1 MNSKRVYIGMIILV
15 ALLGVGIIATAVL
28 GDRILQKQSKKLV
41 SLKLDSEVL
50 NEQQTSL
57 TQAKKDVTKYSE
69 LNKEAKAIVPQ
80 DKDQA
85 AAVREISQI
94 ALYSGIKLSSISFP
108 ASSLGQ
114 KSTTPTTTN
123 KSDGD
128 DSAKKESAPP
138 VTQVKAVEGIKGVY
152 AMEITIQQDT
162 NNSVSYND
170 LISFLSK
177 LEQNRR
183 TAQVT
188 SVTIQPIAKTPDK
201 LTFTLVLNVYIK
213 P

>member
-15 ALLGVGIIATAVL
+15 SLLGSGIIAMAIL
-28 GDRILQKQSKKLV
+28 GNSILQKQSNKLV
-41 SLKLDSEVL
+41 SLKLDNEVL
-50 NEQQTSL
+50 NEQQTSI
-57 TQAKKDVTKYSE
+57 TQAKKDVEKYSE

-85 AAVREISQI
+85 AAVREITKI
-94 ALYSGIKLSSISFP
+94 ASESGIKLSSISFP

-114 KSTTPTTTN
+114 KVAAPASTDKTEG
-123 KSDGD
+123 SD
-128 DSAKKESAPP
+128 STKKETGPP

-152 AMEITIQQDT
+152 SMEITILQDS
-162 NNSVSYND
+162 NNPVSYSG
-170 LISFLSK
+170 LINFLDK

-188 SVTIQPIAKTPDK
+188 SVTIQPIAKSPDK
-201 LTFTLVLNVYIK
+201 LAFTLVLSTYIK

>member
-1 MNSKRVYIGMIILV
+1 MGSKRVYIGMIILV
-15 ALLGVGIIATAVL
+15 SLLGGGIIAVAIL
-28 GDRILQKQSKKLV
+28 GDGILQKQSKKLV
-41 SLKLDSEVL
+41 SLKLDNEVL

-57 TQAKKDVTKYSE
+57 TQAKKDVEKYSE

-85 AAVREISQI
+85 AAVREITKI
-94 ALYSGIKLSSISFP
+94 ASESGIKLSSISFP

-114 KSTTPTTTN
+114 KAATPNSTDKTEG
-123 KSDGD
+123 S
-128 DSAKKESAPP
+128 DSAKKETAPP
-138 VTQVKAVEGIKGVY
+138 VTQVKPVEGIKGVY
-152 AMEITIQQDT
+152 SMEITILQDS
-162 NNSVSYND
+162 NNPVSYNG
-170 LISFLSK
+170 LINFLDK

-188 SVTIQPIAKTPDK
+188 SVTIQPIAKSPDK
-201 LTFTLVLNVYIK
+201 LAFTLVLSTYIK

>member
-15 ALLGVGIIATAVL
+15 SLLGSGIIAMAIL
-28 GDRILQKQSKKLV
+28 GNSILQKQSKKLV
-41 SLKLDSEVL
+41 SLKLDNEVL
-50 NEQQTSL
+50 NEQQTSI
-57 TQAKKDVTKYSE
+57 TQAKKDVEKYSE

-85 AAVREISQI
+85 AAVREITKI
-94 ALYSGIKLSSISFP
+94 ASESGINLSSISFP

-114 KSTTPTTTN
+114 KAATHTSTDKTEG
-123 KSDGD
+123 S
-128 DSAKKESAPP
+128 DSAKKETAPP
-138 VTQVKAVEGIKGVY
+138 VTQVKPVEGIKGVY
-152 AMEITIQQDT
+152 SMEITILQDS
-162 NNSVSYND
+162 NNPVSYSG
-170 LISFLSK
+170 LINFLDK

-188 SVTIQPIAKTPDK
+188 SVTIQPIAKSPEK
-201 LTFTLVLNVYIK
+201 LAFTLVLNTYIK